1 MDTNRK
7 HLRDLSGLVLFF
19 ALLAAIGLVSDAL
32 ALDFNI
38 QNLPDNVSEGIA
50 SFMRIFLCVFGFI
63 LLLPQ
68 IYVGVKGLKIA
79 KNPTTSKGHIVWAI
93 ILTVCTVMSIPS
105 PISDI
110 AQGVQVG
117 ANIMELFRLAIDIL
131 LYVTYVVCAKRVL
144 NDAK

>member
-32 ALDFNI
+32 VLDFNI

-79 KNPTTSKGHIVWAI
+79 KNPNTSKGHIVWAI

-117 ANIMELFRLAIDIL
+117 ANVVELLRLAVDIL
-131 LYVTYVVCAKRVL
+131 LYVTYTVCAKRVL
-144 NDAK
+144 KDAK